1 MSDVLLYVAGPNKAC
16 CNGAYCCQQDYFSQ
30 LQQLPCVSHQPC
42 RDMGYGN
49 FCCPDK
55 SNSTLPRY
63 VEFETSKNILVS
75 KKYFL
80 TEKIFIFSLR
90 KYTCR

>member
-1 MSDVLLYVAGPNKAC
+1 MLMNDINIFLKGIMKSLAREDLRRHVSYVLNVAGPNKAC

-63 VEFETSKNILVS
+63 VEF
-75 KKYFL
+75 
-80 TEKIFIFSLR
+80 
-90 KYTCR
+90 

>member
-1 MSDVLLYVAGPNKAC
+1 MSDVLYVAGPNKAC

-63 VEFETSKNILVS
+63 VEF
-75 KKYFL
+75 
-80 TEKIFIFSLR
+80 
-90 KYTCR
+90 